1 MNSRIRTYRDLLVW
15 QKAMDVALAVLRL
28 ATRLNRP
35 NLFALA
41 DQLRRAA
48 VSVPSNLAEGH
59 GRRSRGE
66 YIRYVAIA
74 NGSLRELETQLLL
87 LGRLE
92 SGLGAETDILLVQT
106 DEIGRMLNGLHKRL
120 TTPSRP

>member
-1 MNSRIRTYRDLLVW
+1 MESRIRTYRDLVVW

-28 ATRLNRP
+28 PGGLKHP

-48 VSVPSNLAEGH
+48 ISVPSNVAEGH

-74 NGSLRELETQLLL
+74 TGSLRELETQLLL
-87 LGRLE
+87 LGRLVPD
-92 SGLGAETDILLVQT
+92 LGGETDVLLVQT
-106 DEIGRMLNGLHKRL
+106 DEVGGKLKIGRASWRERG
-120 TTPSRP
+120 

>member
-28 ATRLNRP
+28 ANRLNRP

-48 VSVPSNLAEGH
+48 ISVPSNLAEGH

-92 SGLGAETDILLVQT
+92 SELGAETDILLVQT